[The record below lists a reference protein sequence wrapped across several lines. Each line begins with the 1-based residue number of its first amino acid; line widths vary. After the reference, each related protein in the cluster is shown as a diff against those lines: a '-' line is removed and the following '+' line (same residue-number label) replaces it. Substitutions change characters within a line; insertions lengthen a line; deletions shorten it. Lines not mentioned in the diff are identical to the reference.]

1 MQIERQAFFWLLVAV
16 VFFLLVDQLKE
27 ILLPFVVGLGFAYG
41 LNPVADK
48 LEAWGVPRLAAS
60 LLLVGLLVVFVI
72 LLIVFLG
79 PMVVEQVRQF
89 VEIFPEELQRLRG
102 LLEVWARDR
111 LGETMPQ
118 ADQSVAQALDW
129 VSSNSDVVAG
139 WLASSLWTQG
149 RALFALVSLLLIAP
163 LVAFYLLVDW
173 KRMMSELDEALPRE
187 HAPMLRDM
195 GRDINAA
202 VGAFVRGQGMVC
214 VILAVFYALG
224 LSLVGLNYGA
234 LIGAATGVLA
244 FVPFLGWIVG
254 TIIATTLALLQFWPQ
269 SVPVILVISVF
280 LAGQALDAGFLSPKI
295 VGPKIGLHP
304 VWLIFAL
311 FAFSY
316 LFGLVGTLVAVPMA
330 AAVGVMVRYA
340 LRAYRSSSV
349 YTGEETSMA
358 SETED

>member
-16 VFFLLVDQLKE
+16 VFFLLIDQLKE

-41 LNPVADK
+41 LSPVVDK
-48 LEAWGVPRLAAS
+48 LESWRIPRLAAA
-60 LLLVGLLVVFVI
+60 LLLVGLFIVVII

-79 PMVVEQVRQF
+79 PVVIEQVRQF
-89 VEIFPEELQRLRG
+89 VEVLPSELQRLRG
-102 LLEVWARDR
+102 LLEVWARDQ
-111 LGETMPQ
+111 LGESLPQ
-118 ADQSVAQALDW
+118 ADQSIAQAFDW
-129 VSSNSDVVAG
+129 VSGNSDVVAG

-149 RALFALVSLLLIAP
+149 RALFALVSLLLISP

-173 KRMMSELDEALPRE
+173 KRIMSELDEALPRE
-187 HAPMLRDM
+187 HAPMLREM
-195 GRDINAA
+195 GQDINAA

-214 VILAVFYALG
+214 FILAFFYAVG
-224 LSLVGLNYGA
+224 LWLTGLNYGA
-234 LIGAATGVLA
+234 LVGAATGALA

-254 TIIATTLALLQFWPQ
+254 TITATALALLQFWPQ
-269 SVPVILVISVF
+269 SVPVLLVIAVF

-349 YTGEETSMA
+349 YTGEEARTA
-358 SETED
+358 GKSEG